1 MGNTDARHEN
11 ASKLD
16 LNHKIT
22 SEEESVMKHQQMKV
36 AAADFSPHACLT
48 CTLRWDLSSFSAHS
62 KWKREEHLL
71 PGESTLQK
79 CSIFFFFVG
88 GGILFASR
96 LILRFA
102 LREQRS
108 DRLGCCVFCSE
119 PSAAAFSQ
127 GLLSL
132 SRREAHPSSDPRA
145 WLTATVFHRL
155 RSKQCFTSLQLSLV
169 A

>member
-22 SEEESVMKHQQMKV
+22 SEEESVMKQQQMKV
-36 AAADFSPHACLT
+36 AAAAFSPHACIT

-79 CSIFFFFVG
+79 CSIFFFLLG
-88 GGILFASR
+88 GGGFFLLADSSS
-96 LILRFA
+96 A
-102 LREQRS
+102 LLSESSAQTDSAVVFSARSPRQQRS
-108 DRLGCCVFCSE
+108 AKGS
-119 PSAAAFSQ
+119 
-127 GLLSL
+127 
-132 SRREAHPSSDPRA
+132 
-145 WLTATVFHRL
+145 
-155 RSKQCFTSLQLSLV
+155 
-169 A
+169 